1 MIHILIADRH
11 TLMRS
16 AIRRL
21 LGDEPDLSLNA
32 TGQLGGDAGAS
43 PKEKRLGSPG

>member
-16 AIRRL
+16 RIRRL
-21 LGDEPDLSLNA
+21 LGDEPGLSHTP
-32 TGQLGGDAGAS
+32 TGPRGGDAGAS
-43 PKEKRLGSPG
+43 PK